1 MTEYEKILILVG
13 CGKMGGALARRW
25 VSCGEVA
32 PEALVCLDR
41 SEAAADALAAEL
53 GAVRTIPAPSQ
64 IPRFFV
70 MAVKPGELPGVLES
84 YQDHFTELDTVIS
97 VAAGV
102 SIARLRE
109 AAGPLVGVVRTMP
122 NTPALVGAGTTGV
135 MGDGTVDMAVIR
147 GLFSAVGSV
156 VVLEKEEHFDA
167 LTAISGS
174 GPAYFFTAIE
184 ALADGGVKM
193 GLPRAMAVELA
204 RGTLEGAARLVA
216 ESDLHTAELK
226 DRVASP
232 GGTTIAALTM
242 LEEKG
247 FRHALISAVEAAT
260 RRSQEMNQE

>member
-1 MTEYEKILILVG
+1 MTEQQKTLILVG

-25 VSCGEVA
+25 VASGEVEA
-32 PEALVCLDR
+32 GALVCLDR
-41 SEAAADALAAEL
+41 SEAAAEALAEEL
-53 GAVRTIPAPSQ
+53 GAVLSIPAPSGE
-64 IPRFFV
+64 PRYFV
-70 MAVKPGELPGVLES
+70 MAVKPGDLPAVVES
-84 YQDHFTELDTVIS
+84 YRDHFTELDTVIS

-102 SIARLRE
+102 SIAKLRD

-122 NTPALVGAGTTGV
+122 NTPALVGAGITGV

-147 GLFSAVGSV
+147 GLFEAVGQV
-156 VVLEKEEHFDA
+156 VVLEREEHFDA

-193 GLPRAMAVELA
+193 GLPRATAIELA
-204 RGTLEGAARLVA
+204 RGVLEGAARLVA

-232 GGTTIAALTM
+232 GGTTIAGLAM

-260 RRSQEMNQE
+260 KRSRELGEG